1 MSEMTSLTIWDSFMK
16 ICAFPKMMVQKSRGK
31 NWISGQIFTFFIF
44 ALKSFNI
51 VYRKHVTQFRKCQKI
66 LNKYKNR
73 KVVLEV
79 GQYM

>member
-1 MSEMTSLTIWDSFMK
+1 MKNLIICDSFMK

-31 NWISGQIFTFFIF
+31 NWISGQNFTFFIF

-51 VYRKHVTQFRKCQKI
+51 DYRKHVTQFRKCQKI

-73 KVVLEV
+73 KLVLEV
-79 GQYM
+79 EQYV